1 VHIEEKRMP
10 EEGKES
16 VVEFICEL
24 VKANYVHPEE
34 GKRISTQIMANFR
47 DGKYSKLSYPED
59 FARRLDSDLIEISGD
74 KHLGLVCDPD
84 RVKEI
89 RAQGNSDYVT
99 KEMVEEERKRNFGFR
114 ELRIL
119 AGNIGY
125 LDLRIFFQPKY
136 AGATAVAAMNF
147 LSNCEAIIVD
157 LRNNGGGWGEMGAL
171 LISYF
176 LNNNEVVH
184 LTTNYS
190 RPKDKY
196 DQSWTLPYVPGKIMP
211 DVPLFVLTS
220 KSTFSAAE
228 EFCYCLKH
236 LERATLVG
244 ETTRGGAHPIDE
256 KIIDDNFIL
265 VLPEQRS
272 INPITGGNWEGV
284 GVEPHVLV
292 SAQEAFDSAHM
303 RALEVLFSRSRDEND
318 KSRYKWHLEGL
329 KAKLNPSS
337 IDSKTLWSYVG
348 SYESNDI
355 SLEDNALYFRRGGRA
370 KQRMTPIKEEYFL
383 IENEEDRRA
392 RFAREDDQVRS
403 LEICSIGGAVIKYSK
418 TSSPSVLP

>member
-1 VHIEEKRMP
+1 VHIEERRVSEK
-10 EEGKES
+10 EKES
-16 VVEFICEL
+16 VVEVICEL
-24 VKANYVHPEE
+24 VRANYVYPEE
-34 GKRISTQIMANFR
+34 GKRISTQMMANFR
-47 DGKYSKLSYPED
+47 DGKYSTLSYPED
-59 FARRLDSDLIEISGD
+59 FARRLDSDLIEIGGD

-89 RAQGNSDYVT
+89 RAQVNNDYVT
-99 KEMVEEERKRNFGFR
+99 KEMVEEERKKNFGFR

-147 LSNCEAIIVD
+147 LSNCEAVIVD
-157 LRNNGGGWGEMGAL
+157 LRSNGGGWGEMVAL

-176 LNNNEVVH
+176 LNNNEIVH
-184 LTTNYS
+184 LTTIYS
-190 RPKDKY
+190 RPKDEY
-196 DQSWTLPYVPGKIMP
+196 DQSWTLPYVPGKIMS

-228 EFCYCLKH
+228 EFCYCLRH

-256 KIIDDNFIL
+256 KIVDDRFIL
-265 VLPEQRS
+265 ILPEQRS
-272 INPITGGNWEGV
+272 INPKTGGNWEGV
-284 GVEPHVLV
+284 GVEPHIKVP
-292 SAQEAFDSAHM
+292 AQEALDSAHI
-303 RALEVLFSRSRDEND
+303 RALEVLLSRSQDEND
-318 KSRYKWHLEGL
+318 KSSYEWHLEGL

-337 IDSKTLWSYVG
+337 VDSEALRSYVG

-355 SLEDNALYFRRGGRA
+355 SLEDDVLYFRRGGRA
-370 KQRMTPIKEEYFL
+370 KQRMTPLTDEYFL
-383 IENEEDRRA
+383 IENEDDRRA
-392 RFAREDDQVRS
+392 RFTREDGHVRG
-403 LEICSIGGAVIKYSK
+403 LKICCIGGAVTEYPK
-418 TSSPSVLP
+418 TS